1 MEETRL
7 TKLTLTNPSQVTST
21 EPMQQNQN
29 TQSKKLY
36 FKQSATEALHSAI
49 LLKARN
55 PLGSDLQQQQQQ
67 QQQQQTSIIN
77 NTKLFKSNAEANKIL
92 CPKLANANTLLTIS
106 STANSS
112 QILNNINNLD
122 TSNNSNLIDSNQPN
136 SENNNNNNNNHM
148 SFDELAELDSPLKIK
163 ENILAS
169 IRNLKPA
176 LIGLDPLR
184 SSTSD
189 DEDSHSDNIERKFKN
204 LTKTNQNESTA
215 MDSSPAESEVIILS
229 QNQSLKSNIQLKPQQ
244 QQQQQTQFALLK
256 QPQQRHIYLRANS
269 TNTAGTKTLTKLP
282 NFASNLSIATSQLN
296 ASSTVISTP
305 VLINKTGQLSK
316 IQLSRATSKRGK
328 EEALSNSSS
337 SDEEEQKETCILPT
351 NLKIVNSTSQPS
363 FVSNN
368 SSFKLQQLILNPNK
382 VQAATT
388 STPIQLK
395 QLDSNKNALLALNQ
409 PHITPVVNSAAA
421 AAALAAAQSSNA
433 NIAPVVSQS
442 ILSTSSS
449 SSSSASSSPSS
460 AHLNSSESELAVSSP
475 SSSPSS
481 LSFKSQKSSIDH
493 EYTNSSLSAA
503 SPTSCCSSS
512 ATNDVG
518 IDLHDDNSSTASE
531 PTYARQPGFEHHAHE
546 VVVMQ
551 KLPHATPKSLANV
564 NMNKT
569 MLNKLK
575 KGETCSSLLS
585 KQQQQLQKNE
595 PKSTNKAKKKLC
607 MMNSDVANL
616 NVGINGGETVS
627 GSELADRQ
635 NVQLKPISNR
645 AKREPLPMRLR
656 ALPMSFWQQ
665 PNQPNVSPGVMYLPP
680 LFKNEIESVESN
692 DELISEENKLI
703 GEQAMQTSGSSA
715 TTTANNREIRISNA
729 NTDLLFKLFENIEQ
743 KDKKSLQLQLQS
755 QLKMHRLS
763 TQKPVKTLSKAL
775 IKGEDPCIVDAVSEG
790 LFPLL
795 RLDSRSETVHYL
807 AFKTSESTLNSL
819 TSNGLSN
826 SSPLISSNPSLLS
839 SAVNNLP
846 MLQLEQNYAQE
857 LSDVVAAL

>member
-7 TKLTLTNPSQVTST
+7 TKLTLTNPSQASSA

-55 PLGSDLQQQQQQ
+55 PLGSDLQQQQ

-122 TSNNSNLIDSNQPN
+122 NANSNNLNLIDSNQPN
-136 SENNNNNNNNHM
+136 SENNNNNNNHM

-204 LTKTNQNESTA
+204 FTKTNQNEPATA

-229 QNQSLKSNIQLKPQQ
+229 QNQNLKSNIQLKPQQ
-244 QQQQQTQFALLK
+244 QQQQTQFTLLK

-269 TNTAGTKTLTKLP
+269 TNTAGATKTLTKLP
-282 NFASNLSIATSQLN
+282 NFASNLSIAAASQLN
-296 ASSTVISTP
+296 TNSTVISTP

-337 SDEEEQKETCILPT
+337 SDEEEQQKEQCILPT

-382 VQAATT
+382 AQAATT

-395 QLDSNKNALLALNQ
+395 QIDTNKNALLALNQ

-421 AAALAAAQSSNA
+421 AAALAAAAQASSSNT
-433 NIAPVVSQS
+433 NITPVVS
-442 ILSTSSS
+442 LSTSSS
-449 SSSSASSSPSS
+449 SSSSSSPSS
-460 AHLNSSESELAVSSP
+460 AANLNSSESELISSP
-475 SSSPSS
+475 SSSSSPSS

-551 KLPHATPKSLANV
+551 KLPTTTPKNSANV
-564 NMNKT
+564 NTNKT

-575 KGETCSSLLS
+575 KGETCSSLL
-585 KQQQQLQKNE
+585 KQQQQTNGAN
-595 PKSTNKAKKKLC
+595 KSTNKAKKKLC
-607 MMNSDVANL
+607 MMNSEVANL
-616 NVGINGGETVS
+616 NVGISETVS
-627 GSELADRQ
+627 GSELQNDRQ
-635 NVQLKPISNR
+635 NVQLKPISNK

-692 DELISEENKLI
+692 DELLIEENKLI
-703 GEQAMQTSGSSA
+703 GSDSMQTSGSTNS

-775 IKGEDPCIVDAVSEG
+775 IKGEDPCIVDAVTEG

-807 AFKTSESTLNSL
+807 AFKTSESTLNGLS
-819 TSNGLSN
+819 SNGLSN
-826 SSPLISSNPSLLS
+826 SSPLISSNPSLS